1 MAAIGIGRLLSTDF
15 DRASTRFATRC
26 PVSIAPILVVVRN
39 AAIRAAIGEALQAHS
54 YAVLEADSGERAL
67 QLATEQAPALVLL
80 DCSLADMDGFEVAR
94 RLRTGTPSLPVIGI
108 AGWAQ
113 ANEARVLT
121 AGFLDVLVKPIDTAR
136 MVESV
141 ERHLARGAPRSAH
154 FGKTVLLVDDDPPQ
168 RRLAELALS
177 SAGFVVAVAED
188 GAAALRLATANVPD
202 VIVSDVLMPEMDGF
216 ALCKTI
222 RRNPSLAQ
230 VPIVLMSSHY
240 LEDEDRALAVRFG
253 ANRCVSRGNGFDV
266 VVRSVLE
273 AMDAP
278 IAELT
283 VLPSDELQPDYLRR
297 IANQLE
303 RQASIGIGLAHRF
316 SLQAT
321 AQSILDGLSD
331 SLARELNPERRLDA
345 TLATCLDAAGL
356 SVGAILLL
364 KANGE
369 LKLEAEAGSRL
380 ELPWVDHAAFLHRA
394 IDHGGMTVPSVEA
407 GEAGEAL
414 LAILGAG
421 SALVVPIS
429 AREDALGAL
438 VLASNGADLA
448 GAEGEGAARAARSV
462 SRQLGQALA
471 LSRMFSKLAS
481 AEQRYRALLENAYD
495 GISIST
501 PDGVV
506 LEVNRRMEELLGH
519 PRNEVIGRHIADFAA
534 EGRAEGNVATYN
546 MAVIGRGT
554 GADMAVIG
562 RPDGTEVQVEFSST
576 VVEVGGERCV
586 FSIGRDVS
594 DRLRLEEQLRQSLKM
609 EAIGKLAGGIAHDFN
624 NVLSVVLCY
633 SEVLLDEL
641 KPTEPIRADILEIHK
656 AGKRAA
662 DLTQQLLMFSR
673 QQVIAPKVLNLN
685 GVLTDIDKMLQRIL
699 GADVDLVSVPMQGLG
714 HVRVDPGSI
723 EQVIMNLVV
732 NARDAMPAGGKLTM
746 ETANVVLD
754 DVYVREHHEAK
765 AGPYVMLAVT
775 DTGCG
780 MTKATLARIFE
791 PFYTTKEVGKGT
803 GLGLSTAFG
812 IVHQSGGNI
821 WVYSELGKGTTVKIY
836 LPRVDAA
843 IDEIRVNEPSR
854 NLRGSETVLLV
865 EDDEQVRAVILG
877 ILRAHGY
884 FVMEARNAGEAVM
897 LSEKHAG
904 AIQLL
909 LSDVVMPHVSGPE
922 LAKKLAAARPEMK
935 VLYVS
940 GYADDS
946 VVRHGL
952 VDANTA
958 FLQKPI
964 TPGRLTTKLRDVLD
978 GPGSFTGSASV
989 SPQ

>member
-1 MAAIGIGRLLSTDF
+1 
-15 DRASTRFATRC
+15 
-26 PVSIAPILVVVRN
+26 VSNAPILVVERN
-39 AAIRAAIGEALQAHS
+39 ASTRAAIGAALQAHG
-54 YAVLEADSGERAL
+54 YQVLDAENGQSAL
-67 QLATEQAPALVLL
+67 RLATEHAPALVLL

-94 RLRTGTPSLPVIGI
+94 RLRTVAPSVPVIGI

-113 ANEARVLT
+113 ANETRVLT
-121 AGFLDVLVKPIDTAR
+121 AGFLDVLVKPVDTAR

-141 ERHLARGAPRSAH
+141 QRHVAHSAPRSSH
-154 FGKTVLLVDDDPPQ
+154 LGKTVLLVDDDPPQ

-177 SAGFVVAVAED
+177 SAGFVVSVAED
-188 GAAALRLATANVPD
+188 GAMALRLAAESKPD
-202 VIVSDVLMPEMDGF
+202 AIVSDVLMPQMDGF
-216 ALCKTI
+216 ALCRAI
-222 RRNPSLAQ
+222 RRSPGLMQ
-230 VPIVLMSSHY
+230 VPIVLMSAHY

-253 ANRCVSRGNGFDV
+253 ANHYVSRGAGFDV

-278 IAELT
+278 VLLELPAS
-283 VLPSDELQPDYLRR
+283 PSVDLQSDYLRR
-297 IANQLE
+297 IAHQLE
-303 RQASIGIGLAHRF
+303 RQASIGIGLAHRV

-345 TLATCLDAAGL
+345 TLATCLEAAGL

-364 KANGE
+364 EPGGN
-369 LKLEAEAGSRL
+369 LTLEAQAGSL
-380 ELPWVDHAAFLHRA
+380 IELPWDAHSTFLRNA
-394 IDHGGMTVPSVEA
+394 IGRGGLTVPSVDA
-407 GEAGEAL
+407 GPAGDAL
-414 LAILGAG
+414 LATLGAA

-448 GAEGEGAARAARSV
+448 GTDGEGAARAARSV

-481 AEQRYRALLENAYD
+481 AEQRYRALLENAHD

-501 PDGVV
+501 PEGVV
-506 LEVNRRMEELLGH
+506 LEINRRMEELLGY
-519 PRNEVIGRHIADFAA
+519 PRNQVIGRHIADFAA
-534 EGRAEGNVATYN
+534 EGRADSNVAAYTAAVTTGMGPE
-546 MAVIGRGT
+546 MA
-554 GADMAVIG
+554 AIG
-562 RPDGTEVQVEFSST
+562 RPDGSVVQVEFSST

-586 FSIGRDVS
+586 FSIGRDMS
-594 DRLRLEEQLRQSLKM
+594 ERLRLEEQLRQSLKM
-609 EAIGKLAGGIAHDFN
+609 EAIGRLAGGIAHDFN

-633 SEVLLDEL
+633 SEVLLGEL
-641 KPTEPIRADILEIHK
+641 KPTEPLRDDVLEIQK

-673 QQVIAPKVLNLN
+673 QQVIAPKVLDLN
-685 GVLTDIDKMLQRIL
+685 TVLSGIDKMLQRIL
-699 GADVDLVSVPMQGLG
+699 GADVELVSVPMEGLG
-714 HVRVDPGSI
+714 RVRVDPGSI

-732 NARDAMPAGGKLTM
+732 NARDAMPTGGKLTM

-754 DVYVREHHEAK
+754 DGYVRDHHGAK

-775 DTGCG
+775 DTGSG
-780 MTKATLARIFE
+780 MAKETMARIFE
-791 PFYTTKEVGKGT
+791 PFYTTKEMGKGT
-803 GLGLSTAFG
+803 GLGLSSAFG
-812 IVHQSGGNI
+812 IVHQSGGSI
-821 WVYSELGKGTTVKIY
+821 WVYSELGKGTTFKIY

-843 IDEIRVNEPSR
+843 IDEIRAHDQST

-865 EDDEQVRAVILG
+865 EDDEQVRTAILG
-877 ILRAHGY
+877 ILRRHGY
-884 FVMEARNAGEAVM
+884 SVMEARNAGEAIM
-897 LSEKHAG
+897 LADKHPS
-904 AIQLL
+904 AIHLL

-922 LAKKLAAARPEMK
+922 LARKLAGTRPDMK

-952 VDANTA
+952 LDANTA

-964 TPGRLTTKLRDVLD
+964 TPSGLTTKLRDVLD
-978 GPGSFTGSASV
+978 GRTAGAASGAQL
-989 SPQ
+989 S